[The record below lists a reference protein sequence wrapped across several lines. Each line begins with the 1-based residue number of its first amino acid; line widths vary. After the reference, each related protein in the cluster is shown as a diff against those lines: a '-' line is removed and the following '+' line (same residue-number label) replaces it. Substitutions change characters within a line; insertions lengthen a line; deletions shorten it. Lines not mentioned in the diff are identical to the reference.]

1 MRTLTVL
8 NQATTKVGDTATV
21 WSFLLKD
28 GAQRVYMDSKNS
40 IKAHVTNNS
49 GYVGDATVTISNNLV
64 LLDFNQPFIS
74 SLPAGTYGIQLDL
87 TTSDGDVA
95 KYPTDS
101 VLSFELTKDA
111 MTTEG
116 ELVPTVTFQ
125 QVLDG
130 VGDKLTKALAS
141 GDYKGPKGDT
151 GATGPTGATGKQ
163 GLTGPAGKDGT
174 NGKDGKDGTGVSI
187 KGSAESADKLPTTSN
202 TTGDAYLVAG
212 DMYVWDGSAWKD
224 VGKIQGPA
232 GTNGVDATPAITN
245 STALTTALTPSQY
258 FSKSKGQRVIE
269 EIPATVLGITGAT
282 GNGYLTTYVTSKDAS
297 VAGSVYQLFVVNNGG
312 RPTHYERINKD
323 ATNFN
328 EFEQVTTW

>member
-40 IKAHVTNNS
+40 IKAHITNSS

-101 VLSFELTKDA
+101 VLSFELTQDA
-111 MTTEG
+111 MTTDG
-116 ELVPTVTFQ
+116 ELVPTITFQ

-130 VGDKLTKALAS
+130 VGDKLTKELAS
-141 GDYKGPKGDT
+141 GDYKGDKGDPGPIGPQGPTGIQGPKGDT
-151 GATGPTGATGKQ
+151 GATGAQ
-163 GLTGPAGKDGT
+163 G
-174 NGKDGKDGTGVSI
+174 
-187 KGSAESADKLPTTSN
+187 
-202 TTGDAYLVAG
+202 
-212 DMYVWDGSAWKD
+212 
-224 VGKIQGPA
+224 IQGPA
-232 GTNGVDATPAITN
+232 GKGFSIAKIYPSVAEMMADKGAGLTNGDFVIIASTVSSPDNATLYTW
-245 STALTTALTPSQY
+245 
-258 FSKSKGQRVIE
+258 
-269 EIPATVLGITGAT
+269 
-282 GNGYLTTYVTSKDAS
+282 NGTTYVEIADLSGAQGIQGPQGIQGVKGDTGDNGPVGPQGIQGPAGPQGPKGDKGDDAVINVVS
-297 VAGSVYQLFVVNNGG
+297 QADYDALADKTGVYFIGG
-312 RPTHYERINKD
+312 
-323 ATNFN
+323 
-328 EFEQVTTW
+328 